1 MMLFLYWL
9 PTLLMP
15 TLSMLPLASVARN
28 AVRGLS
34 SGPRAAFRVIS
45 SDDQR

>member
-15 TLSMLPLASVARN
+15 TLSMLPLASVA
-28 AVRGLS
+28 GMLS
-34 SGPRAAFRVIS
+34 VEPPPAPAGSLQG
-45 SDDQR
+45 DLE